1 MPQAPKIPAK
11 LPPKT
16 PKNPSHTPKNF
27 TTLKFNKIPPQN
39 PQNHH
44 KIFQWIATNLH
55 ACALQILAMMNSIP
69 CHTDEFCYINLS
81 FVLLKV
87 LVILSFWRSI
97 HKFKV
102 CLKFFGFFCY
112 GYALQP
118 AGSLSMRKLKMTK
131 TSQKQGFICYAELFP
146 LVILTKFAVIANF
159 AKAKRG
165 NPR

>member
-1 MPQAPKIPAK
+1 MLQAPKIPAK

-102 CLKFFGFFCY
+102 CLKFFGFFLLRLCLATRWVAFY
-112 GYALQP
+112 
-118 AGSLSMRKLKMTK
+118 
-131 TSQKQGFICYAELFP
+131 
-146 LVILTKFAVIANF
+146 
-159 AKAKRG
+159 AKAQNDKNEPKARVYLLC
-165 NPR
+165 